1 VKGNGSLRSIP
12 RGEEGK
18 GKAKP
23 ALEKKKKPMFL
34 LYK

>member
-1 VKGNGSLRSIP
+1 MAAFVASQ
-12 RGEEGK
+12 EEGK

-34 LYK
+34 LYKLMI